1 VVQNTVKQRP
11 KVETQV
17 MRFSVVGALA
27 SLLLWIFLAFVAA
40 IPSGWV
46 HVPLIAAVVLIAI
59 AIPSE
64 RKT

>member
-1 VVQNTVKQRP
+1 
-11 KVETQV
+11 
-17 MRFSVVGALA
+17 MRLSVVGALA
-27 SLLLWIFLAFVAA
+27 SLILWIFLAFVAV

-46 HVPLIAAVVLIAI
+46 HIPLIAAVVLIAI